1 MFLWA
6 LAALSIPII
15 VHLFNFRKTTRL
27 YFSNIRFLK
36 QVKQE
41 TTQKRKLKKYLVLA
55 SRLLFI
61 FFLVI
66 AFAQPFL
73 PAREQI
79 STQKN
84 IAIYLDNSFSMSAPV
99 EGKIRA
105 LDAGIGFVREIVALF
120 PPETRFKL
128 LTNDFAPFSNSYKAG
143 AEILDQLSQVRLSP
157 ISRRLNEITRR
168 INEPGSTVFWVSDFQ
183 RSTLGEEIVIDSTW
197 QLRLVPVAYDRLS
210 NVYVDSVFLDNPFVI
225 GGEKNSV
232 RVRLRNEGPRV
243 LEGLVT
249 RLSINGVQA
258 ATSSITVQPNS
269 SVETSF
275 DLSGSMKGYN
285 QAVFS
290 FSDFPVSF
298 DNEFYFTLN
307 YSGKLR
313 VVEIKPDAATTFIE
327 RVYGNRQLFDFKS
340 FSVKNVDYSLLEG
353 ADLVIL
359 NGLNR
364 IESSLNSTLQLLR
377 DKGSLLVISGAQPD
391 LDSYKKLMNIS
402 LTILEKG
409 EMEELDRPDFRNPF
423 FENVFEEKTSTLAMP
438 HAKRILDWGADRSA
452 ILRFKNGMPYLS
464 KFGNVFVMASPVEK
478 TSTDFFNH
486 ALFVPV
492 MYRIAS
498 SGKKT
503 ERKPY
508 FDLSS
513 SLISV
518 STDSLMGEEPAKLI
532 GPQELVPSQRRMGD
546 RLILE
551 LPRFSVSQGFYYVTH
566 SNDTLDLVAFN
577 LEKRESMLEQF
588 SGEEIKT
595 ALGGG
600 NHISIFKATSTETFS
615 NEIKERY
622 LGTPLWKYALILALI
637 FLLAEVLLIRF
648 LK

>member
-1 MFLWA
+1 
-6 LAALSIPII
+6 
-15 VHLFNFRKTTRL
+15 
-27 YFSNIRFLK
+27 
-36 QVKQE
+36 
-41 TTQKRKLKKYLVLA
+41 
-55 SRLLFI
+55 
-61 FFLVI
+61 
-66 AFAQPFL
+66 
-73 PAREQI
+73 
-79 STQKN
+79 
-84 IAIYLDNSFSMSAPV
+84 V
-99 EGKIRA
+99 E
-105 LDAGIGFVREIVALF
+105 LF
-120 PPETRFKL
+120 PAETRFKL
-128 LTNDFAPFSNSYKAG
+128 LTNDFAPFSNSYKSG
-143 AEILDQLSQVRLSP
+143 SEILDQLSQVRLSP

-168 INEPGSTVFWVSDFQ
+168 LGESGNTVFWVSDFQ
-183 RSTLGEEIVIDSTW
+183 RSTLGEEIVVDSTW
-197 QLRLVPVAYDRLS
+197 QLRLVPVAYNKLS

-232 RVRLRNEGPRV
+232 RVRLRNEGPRL

-249 RLSINGVQA
+249 RLAINGVQA
-258 ATSSITVQPNS
+258 ATSSITIQPNS

-313 VVEIKPDAATTFIE
+313 VIEIKPDAATSFIE
-327 RVYGNRQLFDFKS
+327 KVYGNRQLFDFKS
-340 FSVKNVDYSLLEG
+340 FSVRNVDYSLLEG

-359 NGLNR
+359 NGLNK
-364 IESSLNSTLQLLR
+364 IESSLNATLQVFR
-377 DKGSLLVISGAQPD
+377 DKGSLLLISGDQPD
-391 LDSYKKLMNIS
+391 LDSYKALLNIS
-402 LTILEKG
+402 GLTKSEKA
-409 EMEELDRPDFRNPF
+409 ELEELDRPDFRNPF
-423 FENVFEEKTSTLAMP
+423 FENVFEEKTTAMAMP
-438 HAKRILDWGADRSA
+438 QAKRILGWGADRSA
-452 ILRFKNGMPYLS
+452 ILRLKNGMPYLS
-464 KFGNVFVMASPVEK
+464 KFGNTFVMASPLEK
-478 TSTDFFNH
+478 TSTNIFNH

-518 STDSLMGEEPAKLI
+518 STDSLVGEEPAKLM

-546 RLILE
+546 RLLLE

-566 SNDTLDLVAFN
+566 RSDTLDLVAFN
-577 LEKRESMLEQF
+577 LEKKESILEQF

-600 NHISIFKATSTETFS
+600 SHISIFQATSTETFS

-622 LGTPLWKYALILALI
+622 LGTPLWKYALLLALT